1 MLQLKYTG
9 LLDGKCYKLSLL
21 GSSSS
26 ISSYYA
32 SGSKFGSFTEILKL
46 EVLLKIVL
54 IGINV
59 LKFDFVE
66 FQENAMNIFQCLE
79 MNDLQRQ
86 LFCSLP
92 AAFAR

>member
-1 MLQLKYTG
+1 MLQIEFTRAIFVDFE
-9 LLDGKCYKLSLL
+9 LLR
-21 GSSSS
+21 
-26 ISSYYA
+26 
-32 SGSKFGSFTEILKL
+32 
-46 EVLLKIVL
+46 IVL

-66 FQENAMNIFQCLE
+66 YPENAMNIFQCLE